1 MLIPKKG
8 TTAKPAADPEAV
20 ALRAVAFVVSDEDM
34 LARFVALTGCGGD
47 ELRARLADPAF
58 LGGVL
63 DFVLGDEGL
72 ATAFAAGEELT
83 PEDLAAVR
91 AKLP

>member
-1 MLIPKKG
+1 MLIPKRPAKA
-8 TTAKPAADPEAV
+8 TAAPDPEAV
-20 ALRAVAFVVSDEDM
+20 ALRAVAFVLADEDM
-34 LARFVALTGCGGD
+34 TQRFLALTGCGGA

-63 DFVLGDEGL
+63 DFVLGDEPV
-72 ATAFAAGEELT
+72 AAAFAADEGLT
-83 PEDLAAVR
+83 PEDLARAR

>member
-8 TTAKPAADPEAV
+8 TPAKPPADPEAV
-20 ALRAVAFVVSDEDM
+20 ALRAVAFVVADEDM

-63 DFVLGDEGL
+63 DFVLADEATASAFADAEGL
-72 ATAFAAGEELT
+72 S
-83 PEDLAAVR
+83 PEALAAVR
-91 AKLP
+91 ATLP